1 MSEFWS
7 TPLAAFGTTLAI
19 DKQNS
24 VGNIGDF
31 VPFVASADGG
41 SVGVGGGGP
50 GVCGGGPG
58 SATCSSRFTDSDNKA
73 LPPISQFGSF
83 TRMIDER
90 ANIDNRARD
99 ITFGFD
105 RMNIYE
111 ANPPSKSV
119 CRPAKTMSNRN
130 QNTALRP
137 SMKETNADVQNY
149 FERPP
154 PLNKHTRG
162 SYEPLSAAEA
172 FDSLNLGSIGAAAE
186 VDCPAVTETSS
197 ILDNPKENSREL
209 NTFQFSSNQLF
220 FDPQYPVTQ
229 DDFTRPQQT
238 REIVKDIYKQQ
249 LCANADKKR
258 VSYVGGKKE
267 FLANDFA
274 SKLCKQ
280 EEKRRAG
287 PQSILLGNATL
298 KAIPVNSSSNASQA
312 TVSFAPAGR

>member
-1 MSEFWS
+1 
-7 TPLAAFGTTLAI
+7 
-19 DKQNS
+19 
-24 VGNIGDF
+24 
-31 VPFVASADGG
+31 
-41 SVGVGGGGP
+41 
-50 GVCGGGPG
+50 
-58 SATCSSRFTDSDNKA
+58 
-73 LPPISQFGSF
+73 
-83 TRMIDER
+83 
-90 ANIDNRARD
+90 
-99 ITFGFD
+99 
-105 RMNIYE
+105 
-111 ANPPSKSV
+111 
-119 CRPAKTMSNRN
+119 
-130 QNTALRP
+130 
-137 SMKETNADVQNY
+137 MKETNADVQNY

-154 PLNKHTRG
+154 LINNRAKG
-162 SYEPLSAAEA
+162 SYEPLSASEA
-172 FDSLNLGSIGAAAE
+172 FESLNLSSVGAAAE
-186 VDCPAVTETSS
+186 VDCPAMTETSS

-258 VSYVGGKKE
+258 VSYIGGKKE

-298 KAIPVNSSSNASQA
+298 KAIPVNTGKSVNAGA
-312 TVSFAPAGR
+312 AAVSFAPSGR